1 MASGISMGAR
11 REVSAAVAKRYRT
24 AGRAE
29 KGRILDELTATT
41 GWHRKH
47 AVRALSAVGRNR
59 PGLPLSEEATGG
71 AEPASRRRRKY
82 ARVRD
87 ALIALWE
94 ASDRVCGKRL
104 VSMIPALFARTRA
117 AWPAEADERRAC
129 ASGNGERGDDRSDVD
144 RR

>member
-1 MASGISMGAR
+1 
-11 REVSAAVAKRYRT
+11 
-24 AGRAE
+24 
-29 KGRILDELTATT
+29 
-41 GWHRKH
+41 
-47 AVRALSAVGRNR
+47 
-59 PGLPLSEEATGG
+59 LSEEAIGD
-71 AEPASRRRRKY
+71 AASRRRRKY

-117 AWPAEADERRAC
+117 AWPAEADERGAC